1 MNKGQNQLSRIAV
14 TLKDEDECNVV
25 YNDYYFLSYLFVL
38 IFSVFTLFE
47 NDGPGG
53 RPRVFKVKDVFP
65 VREHQDASQVK
76 LMWKKGRANYLIL
89 TF

>member
-1 MNKGQNQLSRIAV
+1 MV
-14 TLKDEDECNVV
+14 F
-25 YNDYYFLSYLFVL
+25 NDCYSLSYLFVL

-53 RPRVFKVKDVFP
+53 KPRVFRVKDVFP

-76 LMWKKGRANYLIL
+76 LMWKKGRTNHLIITL
-89 TF
+89 R

>member
-1 MNKGQNQLSRIAV
+1 MIQVKYDGLENHLPLLLLLLLQ
-14 TLKDEDECNVV
+14 DEGLMW
-25 YNDYYFLSYLFVL
+25 FLSYLFVL

-53 RPRVFKVKDVFP
+53 KPRVFKVKDVFP